1 LLPQRLFVRRQQDRA
16 SRDALDTH
24 VMALH
29 LKQFGY
35 DMFSKSALWALLA
48 ATLTLSCVGS
58 LLAQVP
64 GEAQGTAPPV
74 YRPSFGDLM
83 TTAIQPRH
91 VKLGLAGQEGNWEY
105 AAYEL
110 RELQGAFRRIGQAV
124 PTYRSNDMAALIDAT
139 TSAPIEDVATAIKK
153 GDANRFAVAYGQLTA
168 TCNACHQSTGHAAVV
183 IQVPRASS
191 YPDQDFR
198 PQQP

>member
-1 LLPQRLFVRRQQDRA
+1 
-16 SRDALDTH
+16 
-24 VMALH
+24 
-29 LKQFGY
+29 
-35 DMFSKSALWALLA
+35 MFRKSALWALLA
-48 ATLTLSCVGS
+48 GMMTLLGVGS

-64 GEAQGTAPPV
+64 ARSQGTAPPV

-91 VKLGLAGQEGNWEY
+91 VKLGLAGQESNWDY

-124 PTYRSNDMAALIDAT
+124 PTYRSTDMAALIEAT
-139 TSAPIEDVATAIKK
+139 TNAPIDDVATAIKK
-153 GDANRFAVAYGQLTA
+153 RDAKRFAEAYAQLTA

-183 IQVPRASS
+183 IQIPRASP